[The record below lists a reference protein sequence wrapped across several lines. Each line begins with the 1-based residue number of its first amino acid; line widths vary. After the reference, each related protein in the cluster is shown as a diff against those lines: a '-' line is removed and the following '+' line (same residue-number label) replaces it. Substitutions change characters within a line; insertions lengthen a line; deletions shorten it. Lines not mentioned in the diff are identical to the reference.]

1 MALIKCPEC
10 DKDVSDSAE
19 ICPHCGYRLK
29 PAPNNMAV
37 ADDEGNQTRR
47 KKAKANDVGGI
58 ISGALIL
65 IFAIIFIVLAF
76 VGPFNSTL
84 WMTAGIICVVIGV
97 ATIGYNLTRLI
108 LH

>member
-10 DKDVSDSAE
+10 DKDVSDFAE

-29 PAPNNMAV
+29 PAPQNIAV
-37 ADDEGNQTRR
+37 ADNEGSRIRR

-76 VGPFNSTL
+76 VEPFNSTL

-97 ATIGYNLTRLI
+97 AAIGYYLTRLI
-108 LH
+108 MR